1 MCTEFNLKIDESTE
15 LLDTRTFNNY
25 DTNELLQ
32 LSDTIKQSCFEF
44 LFSSHIECCP
54 YCGSIHIVKAGK
66 SSKGRQRYKCNN
78 CKRRFIN
85 STNHLMHWSHLSKEQ
100 WETLFYSSLNNDYL
114 SKTAKLVGI
123 SIVSAFYN
131 RHKLMYVLNELINK
145 KQLSKK
151 IALDETYL
159 TYQAK
164 GFVNQNRRGISK
176 DKIGI
181 ACAIDEDGN
190 YVVHTADRGRPTSS
204 TLIDIFK
211 NTICPGSIVI
221 SDSQRSYHQ
230 LMDELN
236 IKWVKIPSGEKS
248 KDGYTLEMVNRLHDR
263 IKTFFR
269 GKRNVMTHY
278 LQGYLALFQY
288 SELHTMMIGSKM
300 FQDEFMK
307 INNILS
313 GIRNKDICPEV
324 NLYKTLYE
332 C

>member
-1 MCTEFNLKIDESTE
+1 
-15 LLDTRTFNNY
+15 
-25 DTNELLQ
+25 
-32 LSDTIKQSCFEF
+32 
-44 LFSSHIECCP
+44 
-54 YCGSIHIVKAGK
+54 
-66 SSKGRQRYKCNN
+66 
-78 CKRRFIN
+78 
-85 STNHLMHWSHLSKEQ
+85 MHWSHLSKEQ
-100 WETLFYSSLNNDYL
+100 WEILFYSSLNNDYL

-211 NTICPGSIVI
+211 NTIRPESIVI

-230 LMDELN
+230 IVGIANLKYRPGRRSGSTDATPDSQMLGKFTCDYAFLSIDKNVNYKILAENYVNPIYGVAMPEFSSDGNLPDCLDLISSEDEVFISALKLAEDHKGYILRLLN
-236 IKWVKIPSGEKS
+236 PDYQPLKNAEVQINRYYVDSIEQTDLAERSIDSDKIHVIKLNNPDGSAKAVMSGKVVIDSMNQNELL
-248 KDGYTLEMVNRLHDR
+248 TLRL
-263 IKTFFR
+263 K
-269 GKRNVMTHY
+269 
-278 LQGYLALFQY
+278 
-288 SELHTMMIGSKM
+288 
-300 FQDEFMK
+300 
-307 INNILS
+307 
-313 GIRNKDICPEV
+313 
-324 NLYKTLYE
+324 
-332 C
+332 

>member
-15 LLDTRTFNNY
+15 LLDTRIFDSY
-25 DTNELLQ
+25 DTNELLL

-44 LFSSHIECCP
+44 LFNSHIECCP
-54 YCGSIHIVKAGK
+54 YCGSVHIVKAGK
-66 SSKGRQRYKCNN
+66 NSKGTQRYKCNN

-100 WETLFYSSLNNDYL
+100 WEILFYSSLNNDYL

-211 NTICPGSIVI
+211 NTIRPGSIVI

-230 LMDELN
+230 LMDALN
-236 IKWVKIPSGEKS
+236 IKWVKIPSVK
-248 KDGYTLEMVNRLHDR
+248 N
-263 IKTFFR
+263 
-269 GKRNVMTHY
+269 
-278 LQGYLALFQY
+278 Q
-288 SELHTMMIGSKM
+288 KM
-300 FQDEFMK
+300 D
-307 INNILS
+307 IL
-313 GIRNKDICPEV
+313 
-324 NLYKTLYE
+324 
-332 C
+332 

>member
-1 MCTEFNLKIDESTE
+1 
-15 LLDTRTFNNY
+15 
-25 DTNELLQ
+25 
-32 LSDTIKQSCFEF
+32 
-44 LFSSHIECCP
+44 
-54 YCGSIHIVKAGK
+54 
-66 SSKGRQRYKCNN
+66 
-78 CKRRFIN
+78 
-85 STNHLMHWSHLSKEQ
+85 
-100 WETLFYSSLNNDYL
+100 
-114 SKTAKLVGI
+114 
-123 SIVSAFYN
+123 
-131 RHKLMYVLNELINK
+131 MYVLNELINK

-181 ACAIDEDGN
+181 ACAIDEHGN

-211 NTICPGSIVI
+211 NTIRPGSIVI

-230 LMDELN
+230 LMDALN
-236 IKWVKIPSGEKS
+236 IKWIKIPSGEKS

-263 IKTFFR
+263 IKAFFR

-313 GIRNKDICPEV
+313 GVRNKDICPEV

>member
-1 MCTEFNLKIDESTE
+1 M
-15 LLDTRTFNNY
+15 
-25 DTNELLQ
+25 
-32 LSDTIKQSCFEF
+32 
-44 LFSSHIECCP
+44 
-54 YCGSIHIVKAGK
+54 
-66 SSKGRQRYKCNN
+66 
-78 CKRRFIN
+78 
-85 STNHLMHWSHLSKEQ
+85 
-100 WETLFYSSLNNDYL
+100 NNDYL

-151 IALDETYL
+151 IALNETYL

-181 ACAIDEDGN
+181 ACAVDEHGN

-211 NTICPGSIVI
+211 NTIRPGSIVI

-230 LMDELN
+230 LMDALN

-263 IKTFFR
+263 IKAFFR
-269 GKRNVMTHY
+269 GKRNVMTHD

-313 GIRNKDICPEV
+313 GVRNKDICPEV
-324 NLYKTLYE
+324 NLYKMLYE

>member
-15 LLDTRTFNNY
+15 LLDTRIFDSY
-25 DTNELLQ
+25 DTNELLL

-44 LFSSHIECCP
+44 LFNSHIECCP
-54 YCGSIHIVKAGK
+54 YCGSVHIVKAGK
-66 SSKGRQRYKCNN
+66 NSKGTQRYKCNN
-78 CKRRFIN
+78 CKRRFI
-85 STNHLMHWSHLSKEQ
+85 
-100 WETLFYSSLNNDYL
+100 
-114 SKTAKLVGI
+114 KTAKLVGI

-181 ACAIDEDGN
+181 ACAIDEHGN

-211 NTICPGSIVI
+211 NTIRPGSIVI

-230 LMDELN
+230 LMDALN

-263 IKTFFR
+263 IKAFFR